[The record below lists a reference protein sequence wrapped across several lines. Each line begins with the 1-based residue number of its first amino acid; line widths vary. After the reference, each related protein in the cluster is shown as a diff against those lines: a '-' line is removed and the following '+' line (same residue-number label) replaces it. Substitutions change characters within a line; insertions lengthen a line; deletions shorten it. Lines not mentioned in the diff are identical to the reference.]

1 MAEAPQLPPDPLVSL
16 PRRAE
21 VVQPDPP
28 LSQLPRVGVV
38 LAAGRSERL
47 ESVTGGGS
55 KALLRLGGLS
65 LVERAVRT
73 LLAYGL
79 ERVLVVVGHDAGPV
93 AAVVGRLGRGRVRAV
108 YADRW
113 RDGNGASL
121 AAVEGAMAG
130 EALFVLVTADHVF
143 AEGALD
149 RLLGAGA
156 PAVLVD
162 AAPDRAA
169 WVEGTRVRVVEGA
182 VVAFGKHLEEPAI
195 DCGAFLLPPEV
206 FGCQREAAAAG
217 DHTLAGGVTRLAQ
230 ARPLRAVAVP
240 RGCWWRDVDT
250 PDDARAARMA
260 LRRSLGKDTDGP
272 VSRFINRPLSTRLSM
287 ALAPLRPAPDLVS
300 LVALVLGV
308 AGAVLLAA
316 GQGLAGALLVHASS
330 VADGVDG
337 EVARLQLRGSPRGAL
352 LDGLL
357 DRMGDAAVLAGLG
370 LWALDGH
377 DARGVLALTVAATTG
392 ALLSMASKDRAAA
405 LGLPPAPERALGWL
419 LGGRDG
425 RLLLVAVGA
434 ILGAPVA
441 ALAAVIATSV
451 LSIGLRVAFLLR
463 RPPA

>member
-1 MAEAPQLPPDPLVSL
+1 MAEAPQRPPDPLVSL
-16 PRRAE
+16 PPRAE

-73 LLAYGL
+73 LLACGL

-113 RDGNGASL
+113 QDGNGASL
-121 AAVEGAMAG
+121 AAVEATVAG

-169 WVEGTRVRVVEGA
+169 WAEGTRVQVVDEA

-250 PDDARAARMA
+250 PQDARAARMA

-316 GQGLAGALLVHASS
+316 GRGLAGALLVHAAS

-337 EVARLQLRGSPRGAL
+337 EVARLQLRGGPRGAL
-352 LDGLL
+352 LDGVL
-357 DRMGDAAVLAGLG
+357 DRVADAAILAALG
-370 LWALDGH
+370 VWALDGH
-377 DARGVLALTVAATTG
+377 HARGVLALTVAATAG
-392 ALLSMASKDRAAA
+392 ALLSMATKDRAAA

-434 ILGAPVA
+434 VLGAPVA
-441 ALAAVIATSV
+441 ALAAVTATSA
-451 LSIGLRVAFLLR
+451 LSLGLRVALVR
-463 RPPA
+463 RPSA